1 MYVQTSEDWRKTK
14 FFREQSESRKYQ
26 PLADV
31 TSLVKHDAIC
41 RTEYMDS
48 WSASK
53 STKLNRKRTR
63 RGGRRHKYSKSIP
76 FSIIGNNV
84 AGIVGKRE
92 SLNAL
97 LKFFN
102 RPSCL
107 TLQET
112 KLGEKVKYELEG
124 YQVYQKNRNSHG
136 GGLLTAIDP
145 GLDQVLVSDNEE
157 AEILVTQ
164 VVIQHLKITII
175 NAYAPQDDDSVSNKL
190 LFWTAL
196 EKEILAAER
205 ETCEVLIQMDANSK
219 VGQQVI
225 PQNPHSNSDDNGRQ
239 LLSIIE
245 RHNLSLL
252 NADRNCFGSITRY
265 RQTKVS
271 TERAILDYIII
282 SQGLYPWFKYMKIDE
297 ERLHTVTKYASKSV
311 KKKQIESD
319 HNPLFARFELKYKRQ
334 NKNCP

>member
-1 MYVQTSEDWRKTK
+1 M
-14 FFREQSESRKYQ
+14 
-26 PLADV
+26 
-31 TSLVKHDAIC
+31 
-41 RTEYMDS
+41 
-48 WSASK
+48 
-53 STKLNRKRTR
+53 
-63 RGGRRHKYSKSIP
+63 
-76 FSIIGNNV
+76 
-84 AGIVGKRE
+84 
-92 SLNAL
+92 
-97 LKFFN
+97 
-102 RPSCL
+102 
-107 TLQET
+107 
-112 KLGEKVKYELEG
+112 
-124 YQVYQKNRNSHG
+124 YQKNRNSHG

-164 VVIQHLKITII
+164 VVIQHLKINII

-205 ETCEVLIQMDANSK
+205 ETCGVLIQMDANSK

-265 RQTKVS
+265 RQL
-271 TERAILDYIII
+271 RGLYWII
-282 SQGLYPWFKYMKIDE
+282 S
-297 ERLHTVTKYASKSV
+297 S
-311 KKKQIESD
+311 
-319 HNPLFARFELKYKRQ
+319 
-334 NKNCP
+334 